1 MKALNVKAVIAVA
14 AIGLLAG
21 CAGVMGTVSGARDF
35 TIEQGS
41 EGLVSGIQVQCSR
54 GLEWRQKVALSTHR
68 ELESRGA
75 TAGVPIFDCDGDGAP
90 DFTVEEAR
98 AAHPD
103 F

>member
-1 MKALNVKAVIAVA
+1 MIKFKLVFALLAV
-14 AIGLLAG
+14 GLLAG
-21 CAGVMGTVSGARDF
+21 CQNIMGTVSGARDF
-35 TIEQGS
+35 TIDQGS
-41 EGLVSGIQVQCSR
+41 EGLVSGIQVQCTR
-54 GLEWRQKVALSTHR
+54 GLEWRQKVALATDR

-75 TAGVPIFDCDGDGAP
+75 TASVPIFDCNGDGEP